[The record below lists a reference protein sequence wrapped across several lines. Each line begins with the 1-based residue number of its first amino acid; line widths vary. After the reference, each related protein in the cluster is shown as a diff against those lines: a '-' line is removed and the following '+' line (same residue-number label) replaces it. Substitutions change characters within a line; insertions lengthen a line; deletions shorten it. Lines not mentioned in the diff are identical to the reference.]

1 MLLNS
6 GKHDFAAGWGA
17 AETIDTA
24 EDRDLLRVGLKEKG
38 LGVISCFQLLHFP

>member
-6 GKHDFAAGWGA
+6 SKCDFAGVGA

-24 EDRDLLRVGLKEKG
+24 EERDLLRVGLKEKG
-38 LGVISCFQLLHFP
+38 LGVIFGLKNLPSV